1 MEENEEL
8 KKIEEEINKQ
18 KKLPKEISEKLNK
31 KIFENLIMVISIV
44 IYLIFIILG
53 YMNINTNA
61 FITDLQVFSIAL
73 IITTIIVFE
82 KAYKKDS
89 GKLTIHGIEIL
100 ILLIITMILPKIYYQ
115 YENIFVDVVGIV
127 AILYVLYFTIKCI
140 MIYVKTRKKIRKS
153 DVKKIAKNKKR
164 KIK

>member
-8 KKIEEEINKQ
+8 KKIEEEISKQ

-31 KIFENLIMVISIV
+31 KIFENLIMVISII

-100 ILLIITMILPKIYYQ
+100 ILSIITMILPKIYYQ

>member
-8 KKIEEEINKQ
+8 KKIEEEISKQ

-100 ILLIITMILPKIYYQ
+100 ILSIITMILPKIYYQ